1 MDCETIAGAQPV
13 RLFGMRL
20 QSQNANVE
28 GLQPSKVM
36 GRYADMMKLFE
47 SEHACF
53 SQSIRL
59 IFCLRPKAEASV
71 LTLAAQLADLPH
83 RRPRQHSCK
92 TRGNIDRHR
101 DVPRRSPSLGIEEC
115 SIRNREHVTGGT

>member
-1 MDCETIAGAQPV
+1 VDCETIAGAQPV

-36 GRYADMMKLFE
+36 RRYGDMMKLFE
-47 SEHACF
+47 SEHASF

-59 IFCLRPKAEASV
+59 MLLLASEGGGIRLNSRP
-71 LTLAAQLADLPH
+71 TAAALNYRSRVAFLH
-83 RRPRQHSCK
+83 QH
-92 TRGNIDRHR
+92 GQ
-101 DVPRRSPSLGIEEC
+101 SPSGVRLPPEG
-115 SIRNREHVTGGT
+115 SDVGG